1 MEDKF
6 KLLYKNIMQ
15 FSQQGDITKARDE
28 YERMISYQIQK
39 VTGNPE
45 SFEEKARL
53 GYCFALITEIDKQL
67 AVDKKL
73 VLLRDGINL
82 LEYIRS
88 NSDDNMEPK
97 HLLVFFGLLGTRGRI
112 LYDNKNFDSAME
124 DINEAIKLSR
134 KLKGNF
140 NPSGKGHL
148 ARLFVLRSTILY
160 KNNRDHM
167 TANTFPKDVANTC
180 LKDVNEA
187 ISILEIMKKSSPE
200 VFNAETG
207 CSDSSFPALLPK
219 WNKLRDGL
227 KSYI

>member
-1 MEDKF
+1 MEDQF
-6 KLLYKNIMQ
+6 KLFGKNILQ

-28 YERMISYQIQK
+28 YGRMISYQIQK

-82 LEYIRS
+82 LEHIRS

-134 KLKGNF
+134 GLKGNF
-140 NPSGKGHL
+140 EPITKGHL
-148 ARLFVLRSTILY
+148 ARLFVLRATILY
-160 KNNRDHM
+160 KNNRDRM
-167 TANTFPKDVANTC
+167 TANTC
-180 LKDVNEA
+180 LNDVNEA